1 MESGGTFAGEFHPSN
16 GETGMGGI
24 MAGCGSGHRGF
35 PAVQT
40 DVAGGLHVFAQLLF
54 ALALALLLLPRAMSS
69 GDGAARAAAGMR
81 SNRGSRDN
89 GGTGCFM
96 GGFIG
101 MGQGWRI
108 KSSLHFVSMIKVQ
121 AALEMTEAYSSSIT
135 VSKTV

>member
-1 MESGGTFAGEFHPSN
+1 MELGGAFAGEFYPSD
-16 GETGMGGI
+16 GETGLAGGI
-24 MAGCGSGHRGF
+24 MTGCGVGHRGF

-96 GGFIG
+96 GGLYRDG
-101 MGQGWRI
+101 SR
-108 KSSLHFVSMIKVQ
+108 
-121 AALEMTEAYSSSIT
+121 AARQKQPALCIDD
-135 VSKTV
+135 